1 MTTKRRYDDGCPI
14 AHALDLVGER
24 WALLVVRELLFGAK
38 RFTDLRTGLPGASPN
53 VLSQRLRELDEAG
66 VVRRRRLPPPAA
78 AWVYELTPWGREL
91 EPIIALLGRWGARS
105 DGLRGEGPISVD
117 SLMLALRSLFDP
129 GRAEGLV
136 ADLAVHLGEDGFLA
150 QVTPD
155 GLTVERR
162 PVAEPDA
169 SIRTDTVTLNNVVS
183 GRHTLAEAIAS
194 GALEVHGDETV
205 VARFLTLFPSPRP
218 AA

>member
-1 MTTKRRYDDGCPI
+1 MTTKRRYDDGCAI

-66 VVRRRRLPPPAA
+66 VVTRRRLPPPAA

-91 EPIIALLGRWGARS
+91 EPIVALLGMWGARS
-105 DGLRGEGPISVD
+105 PRPHGEGPISVD
-117 SLMLALRSLFDP
+117 SLMLALRNQFDP
-129 GRAEGLV
+129 RRAEGLV
-136 ADLAVHLGEDGFLA
+136 ADLVVRLGEDGFRA
-150 QVTPD
+150 AVTPD
-155 GLTVERR
+155 GLRVERQ

-169 SIRTDTVTLNNVVS
+169 TIRTDTVTLNDLVS
-183 GRHTLAEAIAS
+183 GRRALAEAVAS
-194 GALEVHGDETV
+194 GALEVHGDETA
-205 VARFLTLFPSPRP
+205 VARFLTLFPSSRP
-218 AA
+218 A